1 VYELFGLFYQV
12 ADDDAFLA
20 AIRGEKRPIDGR
32 VASNEG
38 REVNDSR
45 DIG

>member
-1 VYELFGLFYQV
+1 VYGLFGLFYQV
-12 ADDDAFLA
+12 DDDAFLA

-38 REVNDSR
+38 REVKDSR